1 MEAKTTKPDRIE
13 VSNHFFHDALD
24 FQIRFDHCFF
34 SDGPLFFTPRSRHA
48 KCFIDL
54 RIGIE
59 SILKS
64 FLSYFHSGDKKG
76 KELVKW
82 VEKYS
87 HRVREMLK
95 DAEPYL
101 QPGFKDKYGDQ
112 ILSLDS
118 LPVGLRYRLD
128 AWDFRGNKE
137 DFYCD
142 TVGCDSWLQLLH
154 EALKELIQF
163 MNENLKQ
170 HTRILGSAELW
181 DELVA
186 PHYEKYT

>member
-1 MEAKTTKPDRIE
+1 MEVKTTRPDRIE

-24 FQIRFDHCFF
+24 FQIRFNHCFY
-34 SDGPLFFTPRSRHA
+34 SDGPLFFTPRSRRA

-54 RIGIE
+54 RMGIE

-64 FLSYFHSGDKKG
+64 CLSYFHSGDKKG
-76 KELVKW
+76 EDLVKW
-82 VEKYS
+82 IERYRHGVGN
-87 HRVREMLK
+87 MLK
-95 DAEPYL
+95 DSAPYL
-101 QPGFKDKYGDQ
+101 QPGFIDKYEDQ

-128 AWDFRGNKE
+128 AWDFRGNRE
-137 DFYCD
+137 EFYYD

-163 MNENLKQ
+163 MNENLQQ
-170 HTRILGSAELW
+170 HTKILSSSELW
-181 DELVA
+181 DGLVA
-186 PHYEKYT
+186 PRYEKYP